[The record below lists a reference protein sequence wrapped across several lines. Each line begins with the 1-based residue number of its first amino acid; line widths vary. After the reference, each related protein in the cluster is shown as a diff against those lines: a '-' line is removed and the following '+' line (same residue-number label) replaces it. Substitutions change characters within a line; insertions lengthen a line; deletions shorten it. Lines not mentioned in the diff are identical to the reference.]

1 MQYIVVDTET
11 TGLSPDT
18 DRLVELAGVARVQDE
33 LLCWESLC
41 RPGIPIPPEAMAAH
55 HITESMVADAM
66 DPQLALSRM
75 MSHMVLGEPTVW
87 VAHNAA
93 FDRGFL
99 ARLAP
104 SLEPASRWICTY
116 RCALHLWPDAPG
128 HSNQVLRYHLNLC
141 VDLPAGLYPHRALYD
156 AIVTEGILREM
167 LKTHTLEKLVHLS
180 QQPAVLAKVRFGKYK
195 GYRWSEVPR
204 DYLSWCMKQSDMDDD
219 VRHTASSY
227 LSGGRLL

>member
-33 LLCWESLC
+33 LLCWDSLC
-41 RPGIPIPPEAMAAH
+41 KPGIPIPPEAMAAH
-55 HITESMVADAM
+55 HITEQMVAGAQSPED
-66 DPQLALSRM
+66 ALSTM
-75 MSHMVLGEPTVW
+75 MRYMGGESMVW

-104 SLEPASRWICTY
+104 SLEPASRWVCTY

-128 HSNQVLRYHLNLC
+128 HSNQVLRYWLGLSPD
-141 VDLPAGLYPHRALYD
+141 VPDGLYPHRALYD
-156 AIVTEGILREM
+156 AIVTEAILRLM
-167 LKTHTLEKLVHLS
+167 LQRWKLEDLVKMS
-180 QQPAVLAKVRFGKYK
+180 QQPAVLTKVRFGKYR
-195 GYRWSEVPR
+195 GYRWADVPR
-204 DYLSWCMKQSDMDDD
+204 DYLLWCKKQQDMDDD
-219 VRHTASSY
+219 VRHTASHY
-227 LSGGRLL
+227 LSGGVRLV